1 MRNSI
6 CIASLLLAFVSSAWL
21 SGCRPRDLVSTS
33 QEVQIGQQASQEV
46 EQQYK
51 LVTDPALNRQIN
63 NIGQTLVK
71 YSDRQ
76 DITYTFKILD
86 VSDVNAFSLPGGWIY
101 INKGLIDNTAGNTDE
116 LAGVISHEIGHV
128 VARHH
133 ADIIGRQIYAN
144 ILIGTLTQGEITQ
157 IASIFANLSLL
168 QYSRQQEYAADRLG
182 IKQMFL
188 SKQYNP
194 QGLINFFGNLLK
206 IEGNPPS
213 QFEQIFRTH
222 PTTKD
227 RIVAAQEYLNGLLSG
242 TIKP

>member
-1 MRNSI
+1 
-6 CIASLLLAFVSSAWL
+6 VWL

-33 QEVQIGQQASQEV
+33 QEVQIGQQASQEID
-46 EQQYK
+46 QKYR
-51 LVTDPALNRQIN
+51 LVTDPALNQMVN
-63 NIGQTLVK
+63 NIGQTLVR

-76 DITYTFKILD
+76 DIKYTFKILD
-86 VSDVNAFSLPGGWIY
+86 VPDVNAFSLPGGWVY
-101 INKGLIDNTAGNTDE
+101 VDKGLIDNTKGNIDE

-133 ADIIGRQIYAN
+133 ADMIGRQVYAN
-144 ILIGTLTQGEITQ
+144 ILIGTLTQGQISQ
-157 IASIFANLSLL
+157 IASVFANISLL

-194 QGLINFFGNLLK
+194 QGLINFFNNLLK
-206 IEGNPPS
+206 LEGNPPS

-222 PTTKD
+222 PTTQD
-227 RIVAAQEYLNGLLSG
+227 RITAAQDYLNGLKNG